1 MYKTNLISSKPTQPG
16 SVIFSALI
24 IQQILGGLTFPI
36 AKLGLDVIDPFT
48 FAFYRFVISSIILL
62 AIVYFKKDKPPIEKK
77 DYLKIA
83 GLGLLIIPFNQVA
96 FLYGQKLTAAGHG
109 ALLFATVPLWIFIGA
124 LIHLKEKFVYKRAI
138 GILIGFIGVIII
150 LLSGKIEVGK
160 EYLIGDIII
169 LIAVMAWAYYSIL
182 GKPLVEK
189 YGAFRVTAYAL
200 SFGSALYFPFGLYR
214 AIIYDY
220 SQSNFY
226 AWLSVLYVAIGVSI
240 LAYVLWYWVLKQRDA
255 SKIAV
260 YHNLQPFIAI
270 LVAYLMLEETPEV
283 TLIIGGIIAI
293 SGVLITETRFKNKR
307 GKASSDLPSS

>member
-1 MYKTNLISSKPTQPG
+1 LNSSRTG

-24 IQQILGGLTFPI
+24 FQQILGGLTFPI

-48 FAFYRFVISSIILL
+48 YAFYRFVLSSIVLL
-62 AIVYFKKDKPPIEKK
+62 LIVFFKHDKPPIEKK

-83 GLGLLIIPFNQVA
+83 GLGMLIIPFNQVA

-124 LIHLKEKFVYKRAI
+124 LIHLKEKFVLRRAI
-138 GILIGFIGVIII
+138 GVLVGFGGVIII
-150 LLSGKIEVGK
+150 LLSGRIEVGK

-169 LIAVMAWAYYSIL
+169 LIAVMAWAAYSIF

-189 YGAFRVTAYAL
+189 YGAFRITAYSL
-200 SFGSALYFPFGLYR
+200 SFGSAAYLPFGLYS
-214 AIIYDY
+214 AINYDY
-220 SQSNFY
+220 SLSNLN
-226 AWLSVLYVAIGVSI
+226 AWLSVIYVALGVSV

-270 LVAYLMLEETPEV
+270 AVAYTMLGETPEWS
-283 TLIIGGIIAI
+283 LIIGGIIVI
-293 SGVLITETRFKNKR
+293 TGVLITEIRTNKKKN
-307 GKASSDLPSS
+307 LVP